1 MIDKFSTIQLQL
13 AGQENFEVGGG
24 GNYYTEYGGT
34 LKTVTVYWLVD
45 FGSLDMAP
53 TDSSDIMGSKSD
65 ICEKAIDFVV
75 SFFSDY
81 IRVECP
87 Y

>member
-1 MIDKFSTIQLQL
+1 MTNFLQFSFSWLVKKILRW
-13 AGQENFEVGGG
+13 GGG
-24 GNYYTEYGGT
+24 GDYYTEYGGT

-45 FGSLDMAP
+45 FGSQDMAP

>member
-1 MIDKFSTIQLQL
+1 MK
-13 AGQENFEVGGG
+13 AVA
-24 GNYYTEYGGT
+24 
-34 LKTVTVYWLVD
+34 VYWLVD
-45 FGSLDMAP
+45 FRSQDMAL
-53 TDSSDIMGSKSD
+53 TGSSDIMGSKSD

-81 IRVECP
+81 ISVACP

>member
-1 MIDKFSTIQLQL
+1 M
-13 AGQENFEVGGG
+13 
-24 GNYYTEYGGT
+24 
-34 LKTVTVYWLVD
+34 D
-45 FGSLDMAP
+45 FRSQDMAL
-53 TDSSDIMGSKSD
+53 TGFSDIMGSKSD

-81 IRVECP
+81 ISVACP

>member
-1 MIDKFSTIQLQL
+1 
-13 AGQENFEVGGG
+13 
-24 GNYYTEYGGT
+24 
-34 LKTVTVYWLVD
+34 
-45 FGSLDMAP
+45 MAP

-81 IRVECP
+81 VSVASILSKIEIHVVLEIFCFSLNAVDLDKIFHNH
-87 Y
+87 